1 MSNLLQTN
9 WDTGFKGRY
18 RPACGGKEVPFLRD
32 GRWYLVVWD
41 TKKQERLLYCYD
53 TDSYEDD
60 E

>member
-1 MSNLLQTN
+1 MSNALQTN
-9 WDTGFKGRY
+9 WETGFRGRY
-18 RPACGGKEVPFLRD
+18 RPACGGKETPFLRD